1 MAKEKNKWVLYGS
14 YGYTGSLIAEIASRS
29 EHPVILSGR
38 DEDQLKCQ
46 AAELK
51 MEYKKADLE
60 NPAEME
66 ELLRDALLVIHCAG
80 PFMFTWKNMAEACL
94 QNNCHYMDITGEI
107 DVFEGLKEMDYL
119 FQETRLMALPGA
131 GFDVVPSDCLALHLK
146 EKLPDADT
154 LELAFA
160 GLGGGVSKGTA
171 TSMAERA
178 GNGGAVRR
186 NGEIMRVP
194 TAYLT
199 REIDFGEK
207 KMSVMSI
214 PWGDISTAY
223 SSTHIE
229 NITVFTAMKAS
240 AIRLMKLS
248 NFINP
253 VLRTS
258 FVRKLIKK
266 QIRKKI
272 SGPTPEQRENGKS
285 LFWARVSN
293 EGGDTVEAR
302 MTTPE
307 GYKLT
312 ALTTWLIA
320 QKVAAGDFKPG
331 YQTPATAYGKNL
343 ILEIDGVVLNEN

>member
-14 YGYTGSLIAEIASRS
+14 YGYTGSLIAEIASKS

-38 DEDQLKCQ
+38 DEDQLKRQ
-46 AAELK
+46 AAELN

-66 ELLRDALLVIHCAG
+66 DLLGDALLVIHCAG

-119 FQETRLMALPGA
+119 FQETGLMALPGA

-171 TSMAERA
+171 ASMAERA

-186 NGEIMRVP
+186 NGKIMRVP

-207 KMSVMSI
+207 KMSVMCI

-229 NITVFTAMKAS
+229 NITVFTAMKPG
-240 AIRLMKLS
+240 AIRMMKLS
-248 NFINP
+248 NYINP
-253 VLRTS
+253 ILRTS

-272 SGPTPEQRENGKS
+272 SGPTPEQRENGKG

-312 ALTTWLIA
+312 SLTAWVIA
-320 QKVAAGDFKPG
+320 QKVAIGDFKPG

-343 ILEIDGVVLNEN
+343 IMEIDGVVLSES